1 MGHVTRQEVSELLAK
16 FEVKCV
22 PKEMSIGMPGILL
35 MGVNTV
41 KHELNSTSG
50 APSVR
55 LRNFAR
61 VLKHYVE
68 EAPKE
73 PNNIHYFNHVI
84 CQVDRG
90 VDVTKALKRVRTELN
105 PERIEA
111 DVKKQLK
118 RWQER
123 EEAEAKLTRQTVDRA
138 LAVA

>member
-1 MGHVTRQEVSELLAK
+1 MGHVTRQEVSELLAR

-35 MGVNTV
+35 MGVNAI

-68 EAPKE
+68 DAPKD
-73 PNNIHYFNHVI
+73 PNNIHYFNHVLH
-84 CQVDRG
+84 QVSRG
-90 VDVTKALKRVRTELN
+90 VDVTKALKRVRVELN

-111 DVKKQLK
+111 DVKKAMK
-118 RWQER
+118 RLQER
-123 EEAEAKLTRQTVDRA
+123 ETAEARMAQATVDRA
-138 LAVA
+138 LAAA